1 MKDGSLIVLVAHH
14 ATDLSFA
21 IKSSCHNWRVKT
33 LVVFFGLAISVS
45 AAPKGWPKEIRE
57 IKYPS
62 KADDSKQPALF
73 YAPTVRGEPRPLLVG
88 LHSWSSDY
96 KQTMSVPYSKWCI
109 EKKWNFIHPNFRG
122 PNRRPE
128 ATGSELVVQDILSAV
143 DYAKKNGA
151 VDERRIY
158 LVGASG
164 GGYAALL
171 MAGRA
176 PELWAGVSAWVP
188 ISDLAKWHA
197 ETTKRKLK
205 YAREIELSI
214 GGKPLPGTKAAV
226 EAKKR
231 SAITYLARAKGM
243 ALDINAGI
251 NDGHNG
257 SVPINHSLEAFNVLA
272 VEKDRIGT
280 KEISEFVK
288 TAKVPAA
295 LKGQE
300 LVDATYG
307 KKVVL
312 FRRKSGTAR
321 VTIFQGGHE
330 LISEAALQWL
340 AKQKRMRARKN
351 E

>member
-1 MKDGSLIVLVAHH
+1 MWG
-14 ATDLSFA
+14 
-21 IKSSCHNWRVKT
+21 
-33 LVVFFGLAISVS
+33 G
-45 AAPKGWPKEIRE
+45 
-57 IKYPS
+57 
-62 KADDSKQPALF
+62 
-73 YAPTVRGEPRPLLVG
+73 RG
-88 LHSWSSDY
+88 
-96 KQTMSVPYSKWCI
+96 
-109 EKKWNFIHPNFRG
+109 
-122 PNRRPE
+122 
-128 ATGSELVVQDILSAV
+128 
-143 DYAKKNGA
+143 
-151 VDERRIY
+151 
-158 LVGASG
+158 
-164 GGYAALL
+164 
-171 MAGRA
+171 
-176 PELWAGVSAWVP
+176 PELWAGVSGWVP
-188 ISDLAKWHA
+188 ISDLGKWHA

-214 GGKPLPGTKAAV
+214 GGRPLPGTKAVA

-243 ALDINAGI
+243 ALDI

-272 VEKDRIGT
+272 VEKDRIGA

-312 FRRKSGTAR
+312 FRSKSGTAR